1 MAFEEN
7 LKKCGC
13 VIKRDCRL
21 KSSFGDEF
29 TVKTAVFPSD
39 FTAAA
44 KAAKACRGA
53 VYLGGI
59 TNTLVLGDIDIAV
72 CMRGMKGIIDG
83 ERDLYV
89 MAGESLSSVCRWAR
103 MRGLS
108 GMEQLCGIPGT
119 VGGAAAGNSGCYG
132 REISDVLVYAD
143 VAAGGRIE
151 RLYAGDIDFSY
162 RRSSLKGAGL
172 ILGVMLR
179 LTPSDGNKIEEDISI
194 LESRRNRIY
203 DNLNAI
209 PVHYRKTEIIR
220 YIYHAVSTSDY
231 TIKEAI
237 DLYDR
242 NEQRKIDEARLREQ
256 QIYNQLQEEANAYAD
271 EMNDLQREA
280 NETAAKARRDM
291 NIANAANI
299 YQNHKKN
306 KMLDRMNKK

>member
-13 VIKRDCRL
+13 AIKRDCRL

-172 ILGVMLR
+172 ILGIMLR
-179 LTPSDGNKIEEDISI
+179 LTPSDGNKIEEDMRVWQALRASTQPGRPSLGCTFKKCGDISLRTCGKGEGGSTASARI
-194 LESRRNRIY
+194 RNRNY
-203 DNLNAI
+203 
-209 PVHYRKTEIIR
+209 K
-220 YIYHAVSTSDY
+220 
-231 TIKEAI
+231 
-237 DLYDR
+237 
-242 NEQRKIDEARLREQ
+242 
-256 QIYNQLQEEANAYAD
+256 
-271 EMNDLQREA
+271 
-280 NETAAKARRDM
+280 
-291 NIANAANI
+291 
-299 YQNHKKN
+299 
-306 KMLDRMNKK
+306 

>member
-13 VIKRDCRL
+13 AIKRDCRL

-44 KAAKACRGA
+44 KAAKACGGA

-89 MAGESLSSVCRWAR
+89 MAGESLASVCRWAR

-119 VGGAAAGNSGCYG
+119 VGRVAEETVEYPLRRDTSAFPMGLAQGLVQETQVRPGVGGRGQVGFVYAAAPDAEKGGMG
-132 REISDVLVYAD
+132 GMAAVGEGHVLP
-143 VAAGGRIE
+143 G
-151 RLYAGDIDFSY
+151 
-162 RRSSLKGAGL
+162 
-172 ILGVMLR
+172 LGVR
-179 LTPSDGNKIEEDISI
+179 G
-194 LESRRNRIY
+194 
-203 DNLNAI
+203 
-209 PVHYRKTEIIR
+209 
-220 YIYHAVSTSDY
+220 
-231 TIKEAI
+231 
-237 DLYDR
+237 
-242 NEQRKIDEARLREQ
+242 DEAQHRCREKSFPKGRWAIGFPPVFRPHAIRLQTVSSVRSP
-256 QIYNQLQEEANAYAD
+256 
-271 EMNDLQREA
+271 RPSCG
-280 NETAAKARRDM
+280 RDR
-291 NIANAANI
+291 A
-299 YQNHKKN
+299 
-306 KMLDRMNKK
+306 

>member
-13 VIKRDCRL
+13 AIKRDCRL

-44 KAAKACRGA
+44 KAAKACGGA

-89 MAGESLSSVCRWAR
+89 MAGESLASVCRWAQ

-151 RLYAGDIDFSY
+151 RLYAKDIDFSY

-179 LTPSDGNKIEEDISI
+179 LTPSDGNKIEEDMRVWQALRASTQPGRPSLGCTFKKCGDISSAYYI
-194 LESRRNRIY
+194 EQAGFKGTAVGGAQVSEKHAGFIVNTGTGTARDYYELAEKVRAGVPLPLEYEI
-203 DNLNAI
+203 
-209 PVHYRKTEIIR
+209 EII
-220 YIYHAVSTSDY
+220 
-231 TIKEAI
+231 
-237 DLYDR
+237 
-242 NEQRKIDEARLREQ
+242 N
-256 QIYNQLQEEANAYAD
+256 NMANTRT
-271 EMNDLQREA
+271 QP
-280 NETAAKARRDM
+280 
-291 NIANAANI
+291 
-299 YQNHKKN
+299 Q
-306 KMLDRMNKK
+306 